1 MWRGMVRRAQTDVKK
16 EIDMKSMATILF
28 SMAVCFVIGKVAWAV
43 PESHPGKQFLLTEEP
58 EEAADII
65 PLRKEVENGQEVV
78 VAGRIGGRKNPWIK
92 DAAAFMLVDR
102 SLTPCNEGRDSNCPT
117 PWDYCCSANLAR
129 SMVLVMI
136 IDDQGKL
143 VRKDARELLG
153 LRELD
158 RVVVQGWARRDK
170 SGNLSILASRI
181 YVNQDE
187 TATR

>member
-1 MWRGMVRRAQTDVKK
+1 MKRFTGMLGSLLTV
-16 EIDMKSMATILF
+16 SMIASLAAAAPIPD
-28 SMAVCFVIGKVAWAV
+28 S
-43 PESHPGKQFLLTEEP
+43 GKQFLLAEEP

-117 PWDYCCSANLAR
+117 PWDYCCSPNLAR